1 MDYVLN
7 SVLDQKFSK
16 SKIFFLREFS
26 LYNFSI
32 KHDILRFFAKIK
44 FLGENF
50 VSPNLS
56 LTVFWTLS
64 WTKKKVQIFFKE
76 NFFFTISPSNM
87 LF

>member
-16 SKIFFLREFS
+16 SKIFFSREFS
-26 LYNFSI
+26 LYNFSL
-32 KHDILRFFAKIK
+32 KHDILRLFAKIK

-64 WTKKKVQIFFKE
+64 WT
-76 NFFFTISPSNM
+76 
-87 LF
+87 